1 MINSNEL
8 NKIFN
13 QMFLPFENKKWDKR
27 LYTSP
32 DGSFSISYLSL
43 YDVDISNEE
52 IVELKNKLDI
62 AVENEKFEDAIEL
75 RDQIKKLEKNMKEIS
90 ELQSKL
96 DDCVKKQDFEKA
108 IQYRDKINSLK

>member
-1 MINSNEL
+1 MINRNEF

-27 LYTSP
+27 SYISP

-52 IVELKNKLDI
+52 IVELKNKLNI

-96 DDCVKKQDFEKA
+96 DDCVKKQDFENA

>member
-1 MINSNEL
+1 LSKGFKPTDEL
-8 NKIFN
+8 
-13 QMFLPFENKKWDKR
+13 
-27 LYTSP
+27 
-32 DGSFSISYLSL
+32 G
-43 YDVDISNEE
+43 
-52 IVELKNKLDI
+52 ELKNKLNI

-96 DDCVKKQDFEKA
+96 DDCVKKQDFENA